1 MMCCGTEHPWRTL
14 AAASRLWSAP
24 FQFFPVFLL
33 SQFNLNPAFLIQK
46 RLNRTNPV
54 ESNPHMKIK
63 LPLSLLA
70 AASLALSSA
79 AFAAGAKTYQ
89 VTGPVLEVTD
99 SMIVIEKGAKKERW
113 EINRDA
119 NTKVTG
125 DLKVGEKVTVTYTM
139 TATDA
144 EVKAGKGGKKDKNE
158 AAKAAPTP

>member
-1 MMCCGTEHPWRTL
+1 
-14 AAASRLWSAP
+14 
-24 FQFFPVFLL
+24 
-33 SQFNLNPAFLIQK
+33 
-46 RLNRTNPV
+46 
-54 ESNPHMKIK
+54 MKIK

-125 DLKVGEKVTVTYTM
+125 DVKVGEKVTVTYTM
-139 TATDA
+139 TATEA
-144 EVKAGKGGKKDKNE
+144 EVKAGKGAKKE
-158 AAKAAPTP
+158 AKAAPTP

>member
-1 MMCCGTEHPWRTL
+1 
-14 AAASRLWSAP
+14 
-24 FQFFPVFLL
+24 
-33 SQFNLNPAFLIQK
+33 
-46 RLNRTNPV
+46 
-54 ESNPHMKIK
+54 MKIK

-113 EINRDA
+113 EINRDS

-125 DLKVGEKVTVTYTM
+125 DLKVGEKVTITYTM
-139 TATDA
+139 SATDV
-144 EVKAGKGGKKDKNE
+144 EVNVSKGGKKE
-158 AAKAAPTP
+158 PASPEQSP